1 MQFLMALA
9 LRMGRTLSEM
19 RQTMT
24 ASELMMWIE
33 YDKISPLGDT
43 RGDIQAAQIVSA
55 VYGAQGVKVPLND
68 TMLDWGGEV
77 TEEEAD
83 PFGNLEAFLVQAAS

>member
-9 LRMGRTLSEM
+9 LRMGRTLSEI

-33 YDKISPLGDT
+33 YDKLSPISDT

-55 VYGAQGVKVPLND
+55 VWGAQGVKVPLTD
-68 TMLDWGGEV
+68 AMLDWSGK
-77 TEEEAD
+77 EEEDVD
-83 PFGNLEAFLVQAAS
+83 PFGNLEAFLSQAAS

>member
-9 LRMGRTLSEM
+9 LRLGRTLSEM

-33 YDKISPLGDT
+33 YDKLSPISDA
-43 RGDIQAAQIVSA
+43 RGDIQTAQIVSA
-55 VYGAQGVKVPLND
+55 VWGAQGVKVALTD
-68 TMLDWGGEV
+68 AMLDWSGK
-77 TEEEAD
+77 EEEDTD
-83 PFGNLEAFLVQAAS
+83 PFGNLEAFLSQAAS